1 MIFVFYGLRKTQK
14 ISLILDV
21 KLSREKD
28 SRREILNSQIGSALI
43 FNKSIPKSI
52 MI

>member
-1 MIFVFYGLRKTQK
+1 MIFAFYELHKTQK

-28 SRREILNSQIGSALI
+28 STREILNSKIGSALI
-43 FNKSIPKSI
+43 FNKSISKSI